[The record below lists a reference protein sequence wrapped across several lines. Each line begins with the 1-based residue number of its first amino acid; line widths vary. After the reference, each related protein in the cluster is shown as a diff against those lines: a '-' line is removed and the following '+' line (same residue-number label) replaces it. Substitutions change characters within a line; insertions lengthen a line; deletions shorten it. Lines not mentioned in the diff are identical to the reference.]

1 MKIMPLSA
9 ESSTWGSFT
18 KRIER
23 KAQSPTQQLQGVQ
36 QWGEGT
42 GRLVTGWASSEGR
55 VSLGSSSNA
64 IAFWVCQKLGTG
76 PFEKT

>member
-36 QWGEGT
+36 QWGEGSVPT
-42 GRLVTGWASSEGR
+42 FRRKLMEGGGKGDQR
-55 VSLGSSSNA
+55 KER
-64 IAFWVCQKLGTG
+64 QM
-76 PFEKT
+76 